1 MRLER
6 FVQRG
11 KAMAH
16 PKLDK
21 IEKMLEKGKDF
32 ELSNE
37 QYKTKT
43 GADFPKNK
51 YYAEKNSAVARR
63 AKEYGYSLEIIPQRI
78 LFKRKS
84 N

>member
-37 QYKTKT
+37 QYKTRT
-43 GADFPKNK
+43 GADFPKSR
-51 YYAEKNSAVARR
+51 YYAEKNSAVAKK
-63 AKEYGYSLEIIPQRI
+63 AKEYGYYIEVIPQRI
-78 LFKRKS
+78 LFIKK
-84 N
+84 